1 MILNCLKH
9 SFSRL
14 NRSSNFSWSTCRYFL
29 LPLLLSN
36 LRISRTGSTMT
47 TSASLR
53 YPKPK
58 VDRAEGVG
66 KGKGEGKEILFLLG
80 VPYREPSSSSSSFRS
95 FPIEAEKAATG
106 ETGTVYLNERCLR
119 GSTATFSF
127 SLRLFRH
134 LPKMYGPPRRFFC
147 REFGIIQIL
156 RQFSFLFISNIRLLE
171 EEIPFV
177 FESFDT

>member
-95 FPIEAEKAATG
+95 FPIEAEKAG

-134 LPKMYGPPRRFFC
+134 LPKMYYPDASSSLKIWDFT
-147 REFGIIQIL
+147 GIIQIL
-156 RQFSFLFISNIRLLE
+156 R
-171 EEIPFV
+171 
-177 FESFDT
+177 

>member
-1 MILNCLKH
+1 
-9 SFSRL
+9 
-14 NRSSNFSWSTCRYFL
+14 
-29 LPLLLSN
+29 
-36 LRISRTGSTMT
+36 MT